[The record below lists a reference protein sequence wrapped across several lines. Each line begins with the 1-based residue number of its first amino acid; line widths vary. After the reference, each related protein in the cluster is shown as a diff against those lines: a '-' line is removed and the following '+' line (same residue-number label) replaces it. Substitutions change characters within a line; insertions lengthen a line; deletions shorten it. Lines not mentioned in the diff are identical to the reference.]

1 MEQHLFSFS
10 ESPSTPD
17 FGPTMRKIVEAVLRG
32 AFGIADAR
40 ARLMIE
46 QDTYRCEYF
55 RVAVSY
61 SDDDEGVGWIP
72 GVLTGV
78 MQRVLRRTCETLGW
92 SAECCQWLPWRHTC
106 PGIVYL
112 RTLLAL
118 RDYTSPY
125 FGGTAVTL
133 FDSHDRPVT
142 RVVAGMPLGS
152 IERGW
157 AGIVSGQVQEVGL
170 VTRNVKSIT
179 VRSSASRCR
188 TIGVRPGLIC
198 DGLVGE
204 AVLARVH
211 PVRGKMHYMAD
222 AFIRPQYQLFGSRL

>member
-40 ARLMIE
+40 ARLLIK
-46 QDTYRCEYF
+46 QDTHRCEYF

-61 SDDDEGVGWIP
+61 SGAEEGVGWIP
-72 GVLTGV
+72 GVLMGV
-78 MQRVLRRTCETLGW
+78 MQRVLRRTCGTLGW

-106 PGIVYL
+106 PGIAYL

-125 FGGTAVTL
+125 FAGTAITL
-133 FDSHDRPVT
+133 FDSDDRPVM
-142 RVVAGMPLGS
+142 RVMAGVPLGS
-152 IERGW
+152 IETGSV
-157 AGIVSGQVQEVGL
+157 GIVSGQVQGVGL
-170 VTRNVKSIT
+170 LTRNVKSIT
-179 VRSSASRCR
+179 LRSSASRCR
-188 TIGVRPGLIC
+188 TIGVRAGLSC

-222 AFIRPQYQLFGSRL
+222 AFIRPQYQLFESHV